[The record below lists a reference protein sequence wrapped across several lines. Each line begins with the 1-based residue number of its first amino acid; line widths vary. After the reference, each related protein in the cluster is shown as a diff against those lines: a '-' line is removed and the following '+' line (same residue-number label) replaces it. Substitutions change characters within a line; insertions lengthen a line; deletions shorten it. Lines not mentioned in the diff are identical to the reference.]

1 MVIKVGIWLRD
12 PASWPDPLNTS
23 GWESPRKVKTYNGKW
38 LDLIKASCFW
48 WWGVEA
54 VDSSFPGKRNDLDK
68 DDDVLREG
76 TEGVNCRESGDRV
89 GIAEV

>member
-1 MVIKVGIWLRD
+1 MIPRPGQIPYILQVKDR
-12 PASWPDPLNTS
+12 
-23 GWESPRKVKTYNGKW
+23 ESPRKVKTYNGKW